1 MFICCMI
8 ICQHIMYF
16 LTLFCVILLQY
27 AFIKNVCNNFKFTKL
42 HGLLIENI
50 HTQFVKYVV
59 SC

>member
-8 ICQHIMYF
+8 IGQHIMYF

-27 AFIKNVCNNFKFTKL
+27 AFIKNVCNNFKY
-42 HGLLIENI
+42 GLLIENI

>member
-8 ICQHIMYF
+8 IGQHIMYF

-50 HTQFVKYVV
+50 HTQFV
-59 SC
+59 